1 MLRNILEKLELVEEH
16 NNILIQGC
24 PSSLDRIFSKL
35 SYVKNLTILLKQRK
49 IDFALIFAVQE
60 KQFNIIMEEIF
71 PSLQKNSIFWVAFPK
86 ATSKIYTD
94 LCKPGGFAFLS
105 NQDYVPVA
113 QISLDVVWQAIR
125 FVDKKTIRNIE
136 LLEKPSKKHLAR
148 VSMEDYTIDLP
159 EDLDECFANYQDEY
173 TFFKSMKFEYKAA
186 YMIWLNSSPK
196 GDVREKRLELIIDK
210 LSRGIINP
218 LVD

>member
-1 MLRNILEKLELVEEH
+1 MLRNVLEKLELSDQ

-24 PSSLDRIFSKL
+24 PSSLDRTFSKL
-35 SYVKNLTILLKQRK
+35 SYVKNLTLLLKQRK

-60 KQFNIIMEEIF
+60 KQFNLIMEEIF
-71 PSLQKNSIFWVAFPK
+71 PSLQKSSIFWVAFPK
-86 ATSKIYTD
+86 TTSKIYTD
-94 LCKPGGFAFLS
+94 LYKPDSFIFLQER
-105 NQDYVPVA
+105 NYLPIA

-125 FVDKKTIRNIE
+125 FVDKTTIHNIE
-136 LLEKPSKKHLAR
+136 LLEKPSKKFLLG
-148 VSMEDYTIDLP
+148 VNMEDYTIDLP

-173 TFFKSMKFEYKAA
+173 TFFKGMKFEHKIA

-196 GDVREKRLELIIDK
+196 SDIRQKRLELIVEK
-210 LSRGIINP
+210 LSRGILNP